1 MSAKLPS
8 VYTPNKYRERM
19 NREVREKFGDKTH
32 HAFDPIHNVRDF
44 NQDPNVR
51 HYEDKY
57 RAMSPYLKDRFE
69 NARGARGGARGVNVD
84 AQPFKLM
91 GGKKKRKMTQ
101 KRKKSRKSRKGKG
114 TKRRRRRN

>member
-8 VYTPNKYRERM
+8 VYTPNEYRERM

-32 HAFDPIHNVRDF
+32 HAFDPIHSITDINKNPD
-44 NQDPNVR
+44 VR

-69 NARGARGGARGVNVD
+69 NARGARGVDVAAR
-84 AQPFKLM
+84 PFKPM

-101 KRKKSRKSRKGKG
+101 KRKKSRKSRKGKR
-114 TKRRRRRN
+114 TKRRRHRN

>member
-8 VYTPNKYRERM
+8 VYTPKEYRERM
-19 NREVREKFGDKTH
+19 NREVRENLGDKTH
-32 HAFDPIHNVRDF
+32 HAFDPIHSITDINKNPD
-44 NQDPNVR
+44 VR

-69 NARGARGGARGVNVD
+69 NARGARGVD
-84 AQPFKLM
+84 VAAQPFKPM

-101 KRKKSRKSRKGKG
+101 KRKKSRKGRKN
-114 TKRRRRRN
+114 TKRHRRKSKSRRR

>member
-8 VYTPNKYRERM
+8 VYTPEKYRERM

-32 HAFDPIHNVRDF
+32 HAFDQNPD
-44 NQDPNVR
+44 VR

-69 NARGARGGARGVNVD
+69 NARGARGVNVD

>member
-1 MSAKLPS
+1 
-8 VYTPNKYRERM
+8 M

-57 RAMSPYLKDRFE
+57 HAMSPYLKDRFE
-69 NARGARGGARGVNVD
+69 NV
-84 AQPFKLM
+84 K
-91 GGKKKRKMTQ
+91 GGKKKRRSKSTT
-101 KRKKSRKSRKGKG
+101 RKPRKCRKGCKS
-114 TKRRRRRN
+114 TKRYRRKTRSRRR

>member
-8 VYTPNKYRERM
+8 VYTPEKYRARM

-32 HAFDPIHNVRDF
+32 HAFDPIHSTTDINKNSD
-44 NQDPNVR
+44 VR

-69 NARGARGGARGVNVD
+69 NARGARGVNVD